1 MPAFHAGDS
10 GSNPDISIF
19 GGIIVLPTQTPTIL
33 HKSFS
38 AVSL

>member
-10 GSNPDISIF
+10 GSNPDISIS
-19 GGIIVLPTQTPTIL
+19 GGIYVLPIQIMTLL
-33 HKSFS
+33 HTKFS